1 MIVLGGRCRAS
12 AVQRAQRAGSACSKV
27 FGRSANT
34 ALRHRYETLARDTAA
49 RSPSAAQTAV
59 GQEDGLRQVR
69 CRRTDHL
76 QAPVGIAQEPNAKIL
91 VVDMIGN
98 KQLHPQPVTLYIVRE
113 LVGYEPVLH
122 FYLQS
127 NQTQPQSAAPTR
139 YKSQV
144 SDTA

>member
-1 MIVLGGRCRAS
+1 MCLA
-12 AVQRAQRAGSACSKV
+12 AAGEQAPSSGYSGLDRRGQKRL
-27 FGRSANT
+27 GRSANI
-34 ALRHRYETLARDTAA
+34 ALRRRYGTLARDATA

-59 GQEDGLRQVR
+59 GQDDGLRQVR
-69 CRRTDHL
+69 CRPTGHL
-76 QAPVGIAQEPNAKIL
+76 QAPVGIAQEPNGKIL
-91 VVDMIGN
+91 VVEMIGD
-98 KQLHPQPVTLYIVRE
+98 KQAHTQPVRTYIVRE
-113 LVGYEPVLH
+113 LGGYKPLLH